1 MITIISNFFYTVLAT
16 VFYIPFT
23 FSFMNF
29 IILSELITAVNII
42 PIINNANGCD
52 MIFSIRDFLNGVL
65 FSVHL

>member
-23 FSFMNF
+23 NF